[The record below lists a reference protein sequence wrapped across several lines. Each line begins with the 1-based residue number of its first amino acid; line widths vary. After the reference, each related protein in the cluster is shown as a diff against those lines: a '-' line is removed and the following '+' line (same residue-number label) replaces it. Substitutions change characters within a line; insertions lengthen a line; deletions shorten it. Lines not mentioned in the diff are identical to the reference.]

1 MSTSSSS
8 EINAQKVA
16 VPAVKKD
23 AQSSESAKS
32 SVPSKSLP
40 LAESRCYG
48 VSVGVGA
55 SATLVAYGVAADLCA
70 ECTIFGLS
78 VGKQK
83 NVEIFAADHV
93 SASDLKSQVSRLI
106 DSEANISVSTP
117 KTRNPP
123 DYRSQEGCALMGPL
137 KAGGCRVVVVPAANK
152 KARWSEANLFAFKRA
167 VVGKGAL
174 VIFIFQGFSKEEEA
188 YLSSCFNC
196 VFTVCPCEPDQ
207 GYPSAFTAAPIS
219 GSFFAATGHSAVI
232 ENIRVDAE
240 GRIERHCLPCVSPD
254 RRDREIYRLRKE
266 ENKSLEEIGEALG
279 CNKSTIYRR
288 LSALPSHLRGGRL

>member
-8 EINAQKVA
+8 EINAQKPA

-23 AQSSESAKS
+23 AQSSDSAKS

-40 LAESRCYG
+40 PAESRCYG

-55 SATLVAYGVAADLCA
+55 SATLVAYGIAADLCA
-70 ECTIFGLS
+70 GGAIFGLS

-93 SASDLKSQVSRLI
+93 SASDLKFQVSRLI
-106 DSEANISVSTP
+106 DSEANISVIVP
-117 KTRNPP
+117 KTPTPP
-123 DYRSQEGCALMGPL
+123 DYRSQEGRALIGPP
-137 KAGGCRVVVVPAANK
+137 KTEGCHVVVVPAANK

-174 VIFIFQGFSKEEEA
+174 VIFIFQGFSKEEET
-188 YLSSCFNC
+188 YLSSCFNY

-207 GYPSAFTAAPIS
+207 GYPSAFTAAPIP
-219 GSFFAATGHSAVI
+219 GSFFAVTGHSAVI

-279 CNKSTIYRR
+279 CNKSTVSRR
-288 LSALPSHLRGGRL
+288 LSALPSHLSGGRL

>member
-1 MSTSSSS
+1 MSTSNPS
-8 EINAQKVA
+8 EINAQKPA

-23 AQSSESAKS
+23 AQSSDSAKS

-48 VSVGVGA
+48 VSVGVDV
-55 SATLVAYGVAADLCA
+55 SATLVTYGIAADLCA
-70 ECTIFGLS
+70 AGSIFGLP

-93 SASDLKSQVSRLI
+93 SASDLKFQVSRFV
-106 DSEANISVSTP
+106 DGEANISVAVP
-117 KTRNPP
+117 KTPTPP
-123 DYRSQEGCALMGPL
+123 DYRSQEGRALMGPP
-137 KAGGCRVVVVPAANK
+137 KAEGCHVVVVPAANK
-152 KARWSEANLFAFKRA
+152 KARWSEANLSAFKRA
-167 VVGKGAL
+167 VAGKGAL
-174 VIFIFQGFSKEEEA
+174 VIFIFQGFSKEEET

-232 ENIRVDAE
+232 ENILVDAE
-240 GRIERHCLPCVSPD
+240 GRVERHCLPCVSPD
-254 RRDREIYRLRKE
+254 RLDREIYRLRE
-266 ENKSLEEIGEALG
+266 EKKSLEEIGEALG
-279 CNKSTIYRR
+279 YNKSTIYRR
-288 LSALPSHLRGGRL
+288 LNKLPFHLRGDR

>member
-1 MSTSSSS
+1 MSTSNPS
-8 EINAQKVA
+8 EINAQKPA

-23 AQSSESAKS
+23 AQSSDSAKS
-32 SVPSKSLP
+32 SVPGKSLP
-40 LAESRCYG
+40 PAESRCYG
-48 VSVGVGA
+48 VSVGVDV
-55 SATLVAYGVAADLCA
+55 SATLVAYGIAVDLCA
-70 ECTIFGLS
+70 GGAIFGLP

-106 DSEANISVSTP
+106 DSEANISVIVP
-117 KTRNPP
+117 KTPTPP
-123 DYRSQEGCALMGPL
+123 DYRSQEGRALIGPP
-137 KAGGCRVVVVPAANK
+137 KTEGCHVVVVPAANK
-152 KARWSEANLFAFKRA
+152 KARWSEANLSAFKRA
-167 VVGKGAL
+167 VAGKGAL
-174 VIFIFQGFSKEEEA
+174 VIFIFQGFSKEEET
-188 YLSSCFNC
+188 YLSSCFNY

-232 ENIRVDAE
+232 ENIRVDAD

-279 CNKSTIYRR
+279 CN
-288 LSALPSHLRGGRL
+288 

>member
-1 MSTSSSS
+1 MSTSNPS
-8 EINAQKVA
+8 EINAQKPA

-23 AQSSESAKS
+23 AQSSDSAKS

-48 VSVGVGA
+48 VSVGVGV
-55 SATLVAYGVAADLCA
+55 SATLVAYGIAADLCA
-70 ECTIFGLS
+70 GGTIFGLP
-78 VGKQK
+78 VEQQK

-93 SASDLKSQVSRLI
+93 SASNLKFQASRFVGG
-106 DSEANISVSTP
+106 EVNISVIAP
-117 KTRNPP
+117 KTQTPP
-123 DYRSQEGCALMGPL
+123 DYRSQEGRALIGPP
-137 KAGGCRVVVVPAANK
+137 KAEGCHVVVVPAANK

-188 YLSSCFNC
+188 YLSSCFNG

-207 GYPSAFTAAPIS
+207 GYPSAFMSAPIS

-279 CNKSTIYRR
+279 CNKSTISRR
-288 LSALPSHLRGGRL
+288 LDKLHSHLRGGRL

>member
-1 MSTSSSS
+1 MSTSNPS
-8 EINAQKVA
+8 EINAQKPA

-23 AQSSESAKS
+23 AQSSDSAKS

-48 VSVGVGA
+48 VSVGVGV
-55 SATLVAYGVAADLCA
+55 SATLVAYGIAADLCA
-70 ECTIFGLS
+70 GGTIFGLP

-93 SASDLKSQVSRLI
+93 SASDLKFQVSRFV
-106 DSEANISVSTP
+106 DGEVNISVIAP
-117 KTRNPP
+117 KTQTPP
-123 DYRSQEGCALMGPL
+123 DYRSQEGRALIGPP
-137 KAGGCRVVVVPAANK
+137 KAEGCHVVVVPAANK

-188 YLSSCFNC
+188 YLSSCFNG

-207 GYPSAFTAAPIS
+207 GYPSAFM
-219 GSFFAATGHSAVI
+219 
-232 ENIRVDAE
+232 
-240 GRIERHCLPCVSPD
+240 
-254 RRDREIYRLRKE
+254 
-266 ENKSLEEIGEALG
+266 
-279 CNKSTIYRR
+279 
-288 LSALPSHLRGGRL
+288 ALPSPVVFSQRRATVL